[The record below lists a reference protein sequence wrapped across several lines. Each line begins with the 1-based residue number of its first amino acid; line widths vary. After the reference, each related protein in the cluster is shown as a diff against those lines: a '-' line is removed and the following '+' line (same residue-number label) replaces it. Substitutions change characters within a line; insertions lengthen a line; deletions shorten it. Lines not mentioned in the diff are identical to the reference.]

1 MSELQTRSRQTASF
15 WRHNPILAHLLG
27 LSPVLAVSTSLS
39 QGLALGIATAVVLLA
54 TSLAVSLLPAP
65 NNASWRFASGLMM
78 LALFTTALEALL
90 QWLWQPLYREL
101 GVYVALIC
109 CNFALLTRL
118 QDYSAAG
125 NWRQSA
131 ANALHL
137 GAAYLLGIAV
147 VAACRE
153 LLLSGTLL
161 QDWQL
166 LWPGRTETTAPA
178 ADKLI
183 GFMALQPAAF
193 ILLGLLIAAKNALAT
208 RLPQPQDLKPG
219 EVVKAKRARISVKL

>member
-1 MSELQTRSRQTASF
+1 MSELQTRSRQTASL
-15 WRHNPILAHLLG
+15 WQQNPILVHLFG

-39 QGLALGIATAVVLLA
+39 QGLALGISTLVVLLA

-65 NNASWRFASGLMM
+65 SNASWRFAWGLMV
-78 LALFTTALEALL
+78 LALFTTAIEVLM

-118 QDYSAAG
+118 QDYSAAR
-125 NWRQSA
+125 NLTQST

-137 GAAYLLGIAV
+137 GTAYLFGIAV
-147 VAACRE
+147 VATCRE
-153 LLLSGTLL
+153 ILLSGTLL

-166 LWPGRTETTAPA
+166 PNRSDPA
-178 ADKLI
+178 ILASGQLI
-183 GFMALQPAAF
+183 SFMALQPAAF
-193 ILLGLLIAAKNALAT
+193 ILIGLLIAAKNYLAI
-208 RLPQPQDLKPG
+208 RSPQQQGGADSGIEK
-219 EVVKAKRARISVKL
+219 VKRARITAKL